1 MPRSPVPPLPPRTL
15 SNYVKILAPSAAVRT
30 LYRLYLSLLWRLGAK
45 NNIFAKAPHHM
56 QAPSFLSKKASAP
69 LGVLP
74 TTSFLY
80 CILQYNS
87 PVAVFMRS
95 KPICDRLLLRLP
107 GSFRS
112 KSPGNTQKEW
122 CKPHWQG
129 GHMPLSHAGSST
141 HFGPGIGSGFITI
154 AGSGVVASVGFLL
167 VGGGAGS

>member
-30 LYRLYLSLLWRLGAK
+30 LYRLYLSLLWLLGAK

-80 CILQYNS
+80 CILQYNL
-87 PVAVFMRS
+87 PVAVFMRFR
-95 KPICDRLLLRLP
+95 PIIDRLLLRLS
-107 GSFRS
+107 GSFCSRS
-112 KSPGNTQKEW
+112 VGNTHTAW
-122 CKPHWQG
+122 CKPLRQR
-129 GHMPLSHAGSST
+129 GHRPRSDAGSNT
-141 HFGPGIGSGFITI
+141 YFGPGIGSGILTI
-154 AGSGVVASVGFLL
+154 AGSRILASVGFL
-167 VGGGAGS
+167 